1 MTFVRDPLATPQG
14 DVIDVV
20 LANPDAQPIEPP
32 SGPRVFVRTIAAP
45 PGWPWEQQRAAN
57 LDARHSAP
65 LPLGEV
71 AMQLRRIEAWR
82 PGQAARYAAFY
93 VRRGEVRGRL
103 ETLVEVAGRPERVTF
118 LAPGEQQRLARRFA
132 LTAVAAFAITA
143 VIVLSIVSAVLS
155 RERAEAQLQA
165 AEAAASAKLARA
177 RAIRTLRAQSE
188 ALDAADR
195 GGRLDAVL
203 ADLAWASAA
212 KTPDA
217 RIEAWRWQGG
227 LMAVESRGEAS
238 PFTTTDRLIQKAPK
252 PLRKRVWLWGV
263 GPAPRTGPVAALPSA
278 SR

>member
-1 MTFVRDPLATPQG
+1 MTLPRALRVATDRD
-14 DVIDVV
+14 
-20 LANPDAQPIEPP
+20 DADFTLRESEPKP
-32 SGPRVFVRTIAAP
+32 VEPKVFVRTIAVP

-57 LDARHSAP
+57 LDARHGAP

-103 ETLVEVAGRPERVTF
+103 ETTVEVGGQPERVTF
-118 LAPGEQQRLARRFA
+118 LGPGEQQRLARRFA
-132 LTAVAAFAITA
+132 FTAVAAFVVVA
-143 VIVLSIVSAVLS
+143 VIALSVVHAVLS
-155 RERAEAQLQA
+155 RDQAEAQLQA
-165 AEAAASAKLARA
+165 AEAAASVKLRQA

-195 GGRLDAVL
+195 GERIDTVL
-203 ADLAWASAA
+203 ADLAWASSA
-212 KTPDA
+212 KAPEA
-217 RIEAWRWQGG
+217 RIEAWRWQDG
-227 LMAVESRGEAS
+227 LMAVEVRGDAS

-263 GPAPRTGPVAALPSA
+263 GPAPRTGPVAALPSN